1 MAVTASIG
9 SVERG
14 AEVFLAADV
23 GGTHARVALM
33 CAPAGEGQR
42 LETLA
47 YRSYPCAQFPSLA
60 RLLRTFLEAEARQ
73 PVRHCVL
80 ACAGQLM
87 GEEVINDNLP
97 WPIATGAL
105 RQALGLERVAVLN
118 DFEALGYA
126 IALAGFS
133 QQRRHLCGPTSAG
146 DGPVLVIGPGTG
158 LGAVVHLPGPA
169 GGVVLTTEAGQMAF
183 AAHSLRER
191 AVLSELAPQGG
202 YVEVERIV
210 SGRGLLTLYMA
221 LCALDGVAPRLHAPE
236 AVTAAAQDDAQAAEA
251 VSMFCAA
258 LGGLAGDLALAF
270 MATGGVYLAGG
281 FLSSMQVELARSAF
295 HLRFLHG
302 RSARTLLAPVPV
314 WVVEHGRNGVL
325 GAARWYLDKGL
336 PAFPSGG
343 QAA

>member
-1 MAVTASIG
+1 MVVTASRR
-9 SVERG
+9 SVDRG
-14 AEVFLAADV
+14 NSVFLAADI

-33 CAPAGEGQR
+33 RAPSGEGHR

-60 RLLRTFLEAEARQ
+60 ALLRAFLDTETQQ

-80 ACAGQLM
+80 ACAGQLV
-87 GEEVINDNLP
+87 GEEVVNDNLP
-97 WPIATGAL
+97 WPIGTGAL
-105 RQALGLERVAVLN
+105 RQALGLEHVAVLN

-126 IALAGFS
+126 LEGFA
-133 QQRRHLCGPTSAG
+133 QQRRHLCGPTVASG
-146 DGPVLVIGPGTG
+146 GPVLVIGPGTG
-158 LGAVVHLPGPA
+158 LGAVVHLPGAA

-210 SGRGLLTLYMA
+210 SGRGLLTLYTA
-221 LCALDGVAPRLHAPE
+221 LCALDGVAPSLQAPE

-281 FLSSMQVELARSAF
+281 FLSSMQAELARSAF